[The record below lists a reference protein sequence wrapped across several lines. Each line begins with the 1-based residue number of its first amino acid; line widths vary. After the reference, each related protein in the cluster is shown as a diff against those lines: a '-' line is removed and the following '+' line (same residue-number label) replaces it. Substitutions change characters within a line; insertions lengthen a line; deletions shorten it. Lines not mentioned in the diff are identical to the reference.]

1 MAPVGHGQQ
10 HKHRTT
16 AQAQGST
23 SHHGQQH
30 KHRLTHTIKQNK
42 THSGSNKYKS
52 QSNKTTQIYTEQARA
67 ITDKTWWQSSTG
79 WSVETSQTQD
89 HTDSQS
95 GPHRP
100 TVRPHRHRAIPT
112 IGQPGKIRE
121 SNKVAVKPNRR
132 VGTGTQCTVRTG
144 VECTCCK
151 CVISLVPHIAPTGW
165 PHGLMLCHPILLSA
179 APLRMRLHDRQLHL
193 LGIIVRCGGHAV
205 GAMHVYRM
213 WTRTVPDAGFPPHWV
228 L

>member
-1 MAPVGHGQQ
+1 MANNHPEASWHQLATDNSTSTGQQ
-10 HKHRTT
+10 HKHRVAPATT
-16 AQAQGST
+16 DNST
-23 SHHGQQH
+23 STES
-30 KHRLTHTIKQNK
+30 RRRSSRT
-42 THSGSNKYKS
+42 KS
-52 QSNKTTQIYTEQARA
+52 MTEQARA
-67 ITDKTWWQSSTG
+67 ITDKTWLQLGTS

-112 IGQPGKIRE
+112 TGQPGKIRE

-144 VECTCCK
+144 VECTFCK

-165 PHGLMLCHPILLSA
+165 PHGLILCRPILLSA
-179 APLRMRLHDRQLHL
+179 APLRLRLHVRQFHL
-193 LGIIVRCGGHAV
+193 LGLIVRGGGHAV
-205 GAMHVYRM
+205 GAMRMYRM